1 MTRLFGW
8 LLAVVGLASQSNAAL
23 LVKYDF
29 TGIDADARSRA
40 TSKAAGVD
48 ASPFAGSGNF
58 NTAGFFT
65 GSANLNG
72 TTNAFQGGFT
82 LSALSATGLAITKI
96 VYNFKGST
104 NTTSGVSRT
113 QAVELQLTS
122 GESLTESQVITSSS
136 NPLKLASYDLE
147 EALIYTPIGEL
158 GPLGFNFSS
167 KFQSGNANNNIKFQ
181 LDYVEVYGELVP
193 EPASMAVFGLLAAPV
208 ALRRLRRKS

>member
-1 MTRLFGW
+1 MTRLFGL

-23 LVKYDF
+23 LVRYDF
-29 TGIDADARSRA
+29 TGSDADARSAA

-48 ASPFAGSGNF
+48 ASPFAGSGNT
-58 NTAGFFT
+58 NTVGFFT

-82 LSALSATGLAITKI
+82 LSALSATGLVVSKV
-96 VYNFKGST
+96 VYNFRGSA
-104 NTTSGVSRT
+104 NTSTGSRT
-113 QAVELQLTS
+113 QAVELQLTT
-122 GESLTESQVITSSS
+122 GESLSSTQSITTSS

-167 KFQSGNANNNIKFQ
+167 KFQSGTANNNIKFQ

-208 ALRRLRRKS
+208 AFRRLRRKS

>member
-1 MTRLFGW
+1 MTRFFGL

-29 TGIDADARSRA
+29 TGSTADERSAA

-48 ASPFAGSGNF
+48 ASPFAGNGNT
-58 NTAGFFT
+58 NNVGFFT
-65 GSANLNG
+65 GAANLNG
-72 TTNAFQGGFT
+72 TSNASQGGFT
-82 LSALSATGLAITKI
+82 LSALSATGLVVTKI

-104 NTTSGVSRT
+104 NTSSGTRT

-122 GESLTESQVITSSS
+122 GETLPESQLISTTS

-158 GPLGFNFSS
+158 GPLGFSFFS
-167 KFQSGNANNNIKFQ
+167 KFQSG
-181 LDYVEVYGELVP
+181 
-193 EPASMAVFGLLAAPV
+193 AA
-208 ALRRLRRKS
+208 